1 VKRATSRATTLR
13 AALAL
18 AALAALGGPAAAQP
32 EQPAADPLARYYVE
46 LKAMKLVDVEDA
58 NLDTLRRELG
68 LAEDLLKSGA
78 FANAA
83 VALYAIVK
91 SPRYAAFTDF
101 VEFQNAEYDLG
112 VALARA
118 GSYGAA
124 KGGTEVDSFSEGD
137 QGMIVVNQT
146 PFYGESGG
154 QVGDTG
160 VIESENGARFRVTDT
175 QKRAD
180 GLARPG
186 ARRRPSARCRACRA
200 ASACG

>member
-118 GSYGAA
+118 ASYGAA
-124 KGGTEVDSFSEGD
+124 LDALEAVLRRGPAASYWSPAHRRAVDIALETRD
-137 QGMIVVNQT
+137 HA
-146 PFYGESGG
+146 
-154 QVGDTG
+154 G
-160 VIESENGARFRVTDT
+160 V
-175 QKRAD
+175 
-180 GLARPG
+180 LARI
-186 ARRRPSARCRACRA
+186 
-200 ASACG
+200 